1 MPEYRRAYIPGATY
15 FFTVATHRRQ
25 PLLTDPRYRES
36 LRNAINR
43 VRSGMSFEIA
53 AWVLMPDHL
62 HTVWQLPPDD
72 KDFSL
77 RWSLIKQHVTR
88 DCVMWLPQQNRSPS
102 RERRGEGGL
111 WQRRFWEHLVRDE
124 LDFSRHLDYIHYN
137 PVKHGYVSNVA
148 EWPYSTFH
156 RYVKQGVYPVDWGG
170 AVEMNDGEI
179 FGE

>member
-15 FFTVATHRRQ
+15 FFTVATHCRQ
-25 PLLTDPRYRES
+25 HLLTDQRCRES

-43 VRSGMSFEIA
+43 VRSGMPFEIA

-62 HTVWQLPPDD
+62 HAVWQLPPDD

-88 DCVMWLPQQNRSPS
+88 DCVMWLPQQNPSPL

-111 WQRRFWEHLVRDE
+111 WQPRFWEHLVRDE

-170 AVEMNDGEI
+170 AVEMKDGEI